1 MFKISNFVHKKLVN
15 RGWAVWAA
23 KSLLD
28 TLKRSFQFM
37 LWKSPNQ
44 YLGSIYWIKFLN
56 RNRYQSIFRT
66 IFENWFFVLY
76 LFLVGR
82 KTGTQFQVL
91 SQNIMSHGC
100 TIELVYALKKK
111 SRNSDKIFFS
121 CLCARVH
128 THFST
133 PRVTWEIA
141 PFFSQVNQDM
151 EFQG

>member
-1 MFKISNFVHKKLVN
+1 M
-15 RGWAVWAA
+15 
-23 KSLLD
+23 
-28 TLKRSFQFM
+28 
-37 LWKSPNQ
+37 
-44 YLGSIYWIKFLN
+44 
-56 RNRYQSIFRT
+56 
-66 IFENWFFVLY
+66 
-76 LFLVGR
+76 VGR

-111 SRNSDKIFFS
+111 SRNNDKIFFS

-141 PFFSQVNQDM
+141 PFFSKVNQDI
-151 EFQG
+151 EFPSLDKIFKNGEPLDPESFFSSGIPWCERGVHC